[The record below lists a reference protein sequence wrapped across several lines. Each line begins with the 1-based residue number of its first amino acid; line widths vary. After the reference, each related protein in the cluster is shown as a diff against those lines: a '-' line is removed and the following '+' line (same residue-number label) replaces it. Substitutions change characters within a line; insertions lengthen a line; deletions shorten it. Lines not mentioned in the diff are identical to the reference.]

1 MGKRDNDKKATR
13 RLQLRREVIRVLADD
28 WLVQVGGGILPDKTD
43 CCSPCVPSK

>member
-28 WLVQVGGGILPDKTD
+28 WLIRVGGGMPAEKTD